1 MPRQIVLIRHG
12 DDPPDDR
19 VVTSQLRNGSSRFS
33 CAPSRVRG
41 WGCRG
46 RMRGGRSST
55 VDRSTCPRKTSIR
68 PCTTRPTGSAHA
80 WPRGRPFGAL
90 PRGRADRPCP
100 WCRGGTLCLSGPR
113 IRLLPDLAHRE
124 GSDFLPETQ
133 HMTQAHFHT
142 FAIPEGTVHLA
153 TSPLLPNQA
162 FRYGDRTYASS
173 SIPKSRSRASAA
185 CKRTIGRPMASPAPR
200 AGPNRMRSWHSMTRA
215 RPIGSTP
222 SGENGSSRPH
232 LRFGR
237 PQSTG
242 LRHPFDAGRR
252 DESPMLW

>member
-1 MPRQIVLIRHG
+1 MPRQIVLVRHG
-12 DDPPDDR
+12 DAPPDDR
-19 VVTSQLRNGSSRFS
+19 VVTSQLKNGSSRFS

-68 PCTTRPTGSAHA
+68 PCTTRPAGSAHA

-153 TSPLLPNQA
+153 TSPLFPNQA
-162 FRYGDRTYASS
+162 FRYGDRTHGFHLHPEVTIKGFRRLQANDRAAHGK
-173 SIPKSRSRASAA
+173 PGTQSRAEQDALMAQHDARQANWFYAFRRKRFVAATSPLWPTAIHRPSA
-185 CKRTIGRPMASPAPR
+185 S
-200 AGPNRMRSWHSMTRA
+200 
-215 RPIGSTP
+215 
-222 SGENGSSRPH
+222 
-232 LRFGR
+232 F
-237 PQSTG
+237 
-242 LRHPFDAGRR
+242 
-252 DESPMLW
+252 